1 MIDTSV
7 PPVLVCNSSV
17 MAASEGKNYFVYCK
31 TPLTVCWPLNYE
43 RNMKLGGRKLHALY

>member
-7 PPVLVCNSSV
+7 PPVVVRNRSG

-31 TPLTVCWPLNYE
+31 TPLTVRWSLNYE
-43 RNMKLGGRKLHALY
+43 RNLKLGGRKLHALC